1 MTKLILIRGLPG
13 SGKSTMAKLYTDDYI
28 HLEADMYFIQD
39 DGSYGF
45 NQALLSNA
53 HSWCQETTKILLQN
67 GRNVVVSNTFTTLKE
82 MQFYLG
88 LKVDNLFV
96 FRMTTHYGS
105 IHNVP
110 NEVIGRMK
118 ARFEDYPGEISIND

>member
-1 MTKLILIRGLPG
+1 
-13 SGKSTMAKLYTDDYI
+13 
-28 HLEADMYFIQD
+28 MYFIQD

-45 NQALLSNA
+45 NRALLSNA
-53 HSWCQETTKILLQN
+53 HSWCQETTKILLRN
-67 GRNVVVSNTFTTLKE
+67 GHSIIVSNTFTTLKE
-82 MQFYLG
+82 MQFYLD

-96 FRMTTHYGS
+96 FRMNTNYGS

-118 ARFEDYPGEISIND
+118 SRFEDYPDEVLINA